1 MTRIDGLNSLSTS
14 RTTAGLAAAGLE
26 GSGVEQLAGASDAP
40 GGRQDVLSLSDRGRI
55 VAVAAAAVAQSPD
68 VRSARVAVL
77 RAAIADGTYKSN
89 AREIAARLM
98 TNGLVGPD

>member
-14 RTTAGLAAAGLE
+14 RTTAGLASTGVE
-26 GSGVEQLAGASDAP
+26 GSPAEPPAGASDGP

-77 RAAIADGTYKSN
+77 RAAIADGSYKSN

-98 TNGLVGPD
+98 TNGLGGPE